1 MSDHIDW
8 LHSSRGVCKVHVY
21 TPKGQ
26 QEQDR
31 IKVISFVDVADLKTE
46 DRDAK
51 NAAGS
56 SSKDDCS
63 LKNLEDKEIIVIKN
77 TEKQHKSKTGGS
89 VCLFKQAPFDPISA
103 LNFLLNDLQKY
114 ALGFQHALSPTASS
128 CKLKIGA
135 SEDECHELPLG
146 NCYSVFADQLNTD
159 YFAKRP
165 HSLRLEMAGATNTN
179 DDQNSSTL
187 SVISPSSQRAL
198 ISPEGE
204 CSLEDL
210 SFQVNRLYSLI
221 MQMARKE
228 VTEKLEGGSKCSTGD
243 KGKDSPCS
251 VRSKIDSEIAHDAVD
266 ATSTEMWGPGKEGRE
281 GSWKPFTC
289 SQLSNSNKGRGQEM
303 CQEDSKDFADSISKG
318 LVVRA
323 NQVASDMMVSIMRTL
338 KCHSSERPVPAW
350 VILKRVL
357 LNHSKE
363 IVSDLIDSCM
373 RNLHGITG
381 VLMTDSEFVSAV
393 KRNLFNY
400 GKQNAAAIMDTML
413 KCLFSDLLGENSTKS
428 QSLTYVS
435 LKTGSPDHKCNNQSL
450 ECGMKAET
458 EGKGKVR
465 PEQCTSLSS
474 AEKGREHLLKETL
487 TRWKQ
492 NQGKRADKSC
502 TNKEEKREKISP
514 STDSLAKELIVTAL
528 ALIRYHLS
536 QQAKGKDSFEGDAF
550 GSTMGYMAHSTQYE
564 KCGSWQSAKALSMKR
579 LEAPE
584 ALEPSTA
591 LKENQQLDCLKVD
604 MSKLVLR
611 LIQKLLNESPF
622 DCDIF
627 EGENKRSESQGNKA
641 ASKRPDRREEGC
653 QENEEHEFMSRM
665 KQVNGQFLD
674 KLVESVM
681 KLCLFMA
688 NYSSN
693 GAVVAE
699 LEKQIA
705 LLNNPNYPTGSSRS
719 GRDSGSSNNQQDLSE
734 FEIVV
739 NNPSATSRF
748 QKQLQAVLQWIAASQ
763 YNVPT
768 LYFTADDEGQLEKLP
783 EVSAKAAEKGYSVG
797 DLLQEVIKF
806 AKEQQLDET
815 PGNMA
820 KNQLLNWLLA
830 NL

>member
-8 LHSSRGVCKVHVY
+8 LHSSRGVSKVHLY
-21 TPKGQ
+21 SPKGQ

-31 IKVISFVDVADLKTE
+31 KKISFVDVSTLKME

-56 SSKDDCS
+56 SSKGDCR
-63 LKNLEDKEIIVIKN
+63 LENLEDQEIIVIKE

-114 ALGFQHALSPTASS
+114 ALGFQRALSPTASS

-210 SFQVNRLYSLI
+210 NFQVNRLYSLL

-251 VRSKIDSEIAHDAVD
+251 VRSKIASEIAHEAVD

-281 GSWKPFTC
+281 GSWKPLMC

-303 CQEDSKDFADSISKG
+303 CQEDSKDFADSISRG
-318 LVVRA
+318 LTVCA
-323 NQVASDMMVSIMRTL
+323 NQGASDMMVSIMRTL

-381 VLMTDSEFVSAV
+381 VLMTDSEFVSDV
-393 KRNLFNY
+393 KRNVFNH
-400 GKQNAAAIMDTML
+400 GKQNAAAIMDAML
-413 KCLFSDLLGENSTKS
+413 KRLGSALLGEKSTKS

-435 LKTGSPDHKCNNQSL
+435 SKTGSPDHKCNNQSL

-465 PEQCTSLSS
+465 PERCTSLSS
-474 AEKGREHLLKETL
+474 ADKGREHLLKEAL

-514 STDSLAKELIVTAL
+514 STDSLAKELIVSAL
-528 ALIRYHLS
+528 SLIRYHLS
-536 QQAKGKDSFEGDAF
+536 QQAKGKDSFEGDSLA
-550 GSTMGYMAHSTQYE
+550 SAMGYMAHSTQYE
-564 KCGSWQSAKALSMKR
+564 KCGSGQSAKALSMKR
-579 LEAPE
+579 LEAPG
-584 ALEPSTA
+584 ALGPSTA

-611 LIQKLLNESPF
+611 LIQKLLNKSPF
-622 DCDIF
+622 DCDIS
-627 EGENKRSESQGNKA
+627 EGENKRSQSPGNKA
-641 ASKRPDRREEGC
+641 ASKRLDRREEQC
-653 QENEEHEFMSRM
+653 QENQEPDVMSGMNR
-665 KQVNGQFLD
+665 QLVD
-674 KLVESVM
+674 KLLESVT

-688 NYSSN
+688 NYSGN
-693 GAVVAE
+693 GAVLAE

-705 LLNNPNYPTGSSRS
+705 LLNNPNYPAGRSRS
-719 GRDSGSSNNQQDLSE
+719 GRDSSGSSQNHQEFSE
-734 FEIVV
+734 FEVIV
-739 NNPSATSRF
+739 NNPCTTSSF

-768 LYFTADDEGQLEKLP
+768 LYFTGDDEGQLEKLP
-783 EVSAKAAEKGYSVG
+783 EVSAKAAEKGYSVS

-815 PGNMA
+815 SGNMA
-820 KNQLLNWLLA
+820 KTQLLDWLLA

>member
-8 LHSSRGVCKVHVY
+8 LHSSRGVSKVHLY

-31 IKVISFVDVADLKTE
+31 KKISFVDVSTLKME

-51 NAAGS
+51 NARES
-56 SSKDDCS
+56 SSKGDFH
-63 LKNLEDKEIIVIKN
+63 LENLEDEEIIVIKN
-77 TEKQHKSKTGGS
+77 NEKQHKSKTGGS
-89 VCLFKQAPFDPISA
+89 VCLFKQAPFDPICA

-114 ALGFQHALSPTASS
+114 ALGFQHILSPTASS
-128 CKLKIGA
+128 CKHKIGA

-179 DDQNSSTL
+179 DNQNSSTL
-187 SVISPSSQRAL
+187 SVKSPSSQRAV

-204 CSLEDL
+204 YSLEDL
-210 SFQVNRLYSLI
+210 SFHVNRPYSLI
-221 MQMARKE
+221 MQMASKE

-251 VRSKIDSEIAHDAVD
+251 VRSKIASEIAHEAVD

-281 GSWKPFTC
+281 GSWKPLTC
-289 SQLSNSNKGRGQEM
+289 SQLSNSNKCRGQEM

-318 LVVRA
+318 LMVCA

-350 VILKRVL
+350 LILKRVL

-363 IVSDLIDSCM
+363 IVSDLINSCM

-381 VLMTDSEFVSAV
+381 DLMTDSEFVSAV
-393 KRNLFNY
+393 KRNLFNH
-400 GKQNAAAIMDTML
+400 GKQNAAAIMDTVL
-413 KCLFSDLLGENSTKS
+413 KRLVSALLGEKSTKS
-428 QSLTYVS
+428 QSLTS
-435 LKTGSPDHKCNNQSL
+435 LKTGSNDHKCNNQSL
-450 ECGMKAET
+450 ECAMKAEIK
-458 EGKGKVR
+458 GKGKVR

-474 AEKGREHLLKETL
+474 AEKVGEHLLKETL

-502 TNKEEKREKISP
+502 TNKEEKIEKISP
-514 STDSLAKELIVTAL
+514 STDSLTKDLIVSVL
-528 ALIRYHLS
+528 SLIQYHLS
-536 QQAKGKDSFEGDAF
+536 QQAKGKDSFEGDPL
-550 GSTMGYMAHSTQYE
+550 GSTMGYMTHSTQYE
-564 KCGSWQSAKALSMKR
+564 KCGSGQSAKALSVKQ
-579 LEAPE
+579 LESPG
-584 ALEPSTA
+584 ALGPSTA

-604 MSKLVLR
+604 MSKLVLS

-622 DCDIF
+622 NCDIS
-627 EGENKRSESQGNKA
+627 EGENKRSESPGNKE

-653 QENEEHEFMSRM
+653 QENQEHDFMSGM
-665 KQVNGQFLD
+665 KEVNRQFVD
-674 KLVESVM
+674 KLVESVT

-688 NYSSN
+688 NYSGN
-693 GAVVAE
+693 EAVLAE

-705 LLNNPNYPTGSSRS
+705 LLNNPNYPAGSSKS
-719 GRDSGSSNNQQDLSE
+719 GRDSSGSSQNQEVSE
-734 FEIVV
+734 LEVVV
-739 NNPSATSRF
+739 NNLCATGSF

-768 LYFTADDEGQLEKLP
+768 LSFTGDDEGQLEKLP

-806 AKEQQLDET
+806 AKERQLDET
-815 PGNMA
+815 LGNMA
-820 KNQLLNWLLA
+820 KNQLLDWLLA

>member
-8 LHSSRGVCKVHVY
+8 LHSSRGVSKVHLY

-31 IKVISFVDVADLKTE
+31 KKISFVDVSTLKME

-51 NAAGS
+51 NARES
-56 SSKDDCS
+56 SSQGDFC
-63 LKNLEDKEIIVIKN
+63 LENLEDEEIIVIKN
-77 TEKQHKSKTGGS
+77 NEKQHKSKTGGS
-89 VCLFKQAPFDPISA
+89 VCLFKQAPFDPICA

-114 ALGFQHALSPTASS
+114 ALGFQHILSPTASS
-128 CKLKIGA
+128 CKHKIGA

-179 DDQNSSTL
+179 DNQNSSTL
-187 SVISPSSQRAL
+187 PVKSPSSQRAV

-204 CSLEDL
+204 YSLEDL
-210 SFQVNRLYSLI
+210 SFHVNRPYSLI
-221 MQMARKE
+221 MQMASKE

-251 VRSKIDSEIAHDAVD
+251 VRSKIASEIAHDAVD
-266 ATSTEMWGPGKEGRE
+266 ATSTEMWGPGKDGRE
-281 GSWKPFTC
+281 GSWKRFTC
-289 SQLSNSNKGRGQEM
+289 SQLSNSNKCRGQEM

-318 LVVRA
+318 LMVCV

-350 VILKRVL
+350 LILKRVL

-363 IVSDLIDSCM
+363 IVSDLINSCM

-381 VLMTDSEFVSAV
+381 DLMTDSEFVSAV
-393 KRNLFNY
+393 KRNLFNH
-400 GKQNAAAIMDTML
+400 GKQNAAAIMDTVL
-413 KCLFSDLLGENSTKS
+413 KRPVSALLGEKSTKS
-428 QSLTYVS
+428 QSLTS
-435 LKTGSPDHKCNNQSL
+435 LKTGSHDHKCNNQSL
-450 ECGMKAET
+450 ECAMKAEIK
-458 EGKGKVR
+458 GKGKVR

-474 AEKGREHLLKETL
+474 AEKVGEHLLKETL

-514 STDSLAKELIVTAL
+514 STDSLTKDLIVSVL
-528 ALIRYHLS
+528 SLIQYHLS
-536 QQAKGKDSFEGDAF
+536 QQAKGKDSFEGDPL
-550 GSTMGYMAHSTQYE
+550 GSTMGYMTHSTQYE
-564 KCGSWQSAKALSMKR
+564 KCGSGQSAKALSVKQ
-579 LEAPE
+579 LESPG
-584 ALEPSTA
+584 ALGPSTA

-604 MSKLVLR
+604 MSKIVLS
-611 LIQKLLNESPF
+611 LLQKLLNESPF
-622 DCDIF
+622 NCDIS
-627 EGENKRSESQGNKA
+627 EGENKRSQSPGNKA

-653 QENEEHEFMSRM
+653 QENQEHDFMSGM
-665 KQVNGQFLD
+665 KRVNRQFVD
-674 KLVESVM
+674 KLVESVT
-681 KLCLFMA
+681 KLCLFMG
-688 NYSSN
+688 NYSGN
-693 GAVVAE
+693 EAVLAE

-705 LLNNPNYPTGSSRS
+705 LLNNPNYPAGSSKS
-719 GRDSGSSNNQQDLSE
+719 GRVSSGSSQNQEVSE
-734 FEIVV
+734 LEVVV
-739 NNPSATSRF
+739 NNPCATGSF

-768 LYFTADDEGQLEKLP
+768 LYFTGDDEGQLEKLP

-806 AKEQQLDET
+806 AKERQLDET
-815 PGNMA
+815 LGNMA
-820 KNQLLNWLLA
+820 KNQLLDWLLA